1 MKGHLTMSQKER
13 KYLSWIHQV
22 EQDQIT
28 VQAAAERCQ
37 VTERHMYRLLKRYHT
52 DSDSGLIHRLRGKSS
67 NRGYGEAVVQR
78 VRELYRKDYSD
89 YGTKLFSEILEEDH
103 QMRIDH
109 ETLRR
114 WLTGLCRIQ
123 RKGRLHRKKR
133 PRRRA
138 LGELVQFDG
147 SLHDWFEGRVP
158 KCCLLVTIDDATGTA
173 FMRFCDTENEWVE
186 MRFLRDYCIRFGRP
200 ASIYVDRASTIYS
213 DGKPTSIAQAL
224 ERLNIQII
232 FANSPQAKG
241 RVERHNRTLQ
251 DRLVKAL
258 RRLKIN
264 SIDQANAY
272 LEKTFIDE
280 YNGCFASLE
289 GCKNIHRNL
298 NGYDPDFI
306 FSFPYDRQVRFDYTL
321 LFRGQY
327 LQLLTGKAP
336 LPRPK
341 QLATIRQYL
350 DRSLHV
356 FYNDQELACRLFI
369 EKTTPISSSKIRNRP
384 ARPQPSDL
392 SSAAM
397 APPLAFAG
405 EIR

>member
-13 KYLSWIHQV
+13 KYLSWIQQV

-28 VQAAAERCQ
+28 VQTAAERCQ
-37 VTERHMYRLLKRYHT
+37 VTERHMYRLLKRYHA
-52 DSDSGLIHRLRGKSS
+52 DSDAGLIHRLRGKSS
-67 NRGYGEAVVQR
+67 NHGYGDAMIQR
-78 VRELYRKDYSD
+78 VRELYRKDYRD
-89 YGTKLFSEILEEDH
+89 YGPKLFSEMLEEGH
-103 QMRIDH
+103 QLKIDH

-114 WLTGLCRIQ
+114 WLAGLCAVQ
-123 RKGRLHRKKR
+123 RKGRPHRKKR
-133 PRRRA
+133 PRRSA
-138 LGELVQFDG
+138 LGELVQLDG
-147 SLHDWFEGRVP
+147 SPHDWFEGRAP
-158 KCCLLVTIDDATGTA
+158 KCCLLLTIDDATSKA
-173 FMRFCDTENEWVE
+173 FMRFCDTENEWDE

-200 ASIYVDRASTIYS
+200 GSIYVDRASTIYS

-224 ERLNIQII
+224 ERLNIKII

-241 RVERHNRTLQ
+241 RVERNNRTLQ

-264 SIDQANAY
+264 SMDQANAY

-321 LFRGQY
+321 LFQGQY

-341 QLATIRQYL
+341 QQATIRQYL

-356 FYNDQELACRLFI
+356 FYNDQELAYRVFN
-369 EKTTPISSSKIRNRP
+369 EKTAPKSSSKRKQRTH
-384 ARPQPSDL
+384 SDL
-392 SSAAM
+392 LSKKN
-397 APPLAFAG
+397 PTLTDLAFHSP
-405 EIR
+405 